1 MWGGAAPASSCLHL
15 SFYTQEYVRISAHTG
30 FQFIQETHFDGAFQ
44 DVKYMHPHPS
54 WSGIGVLFVCFSGH
68 LPSFFRFSVFFIFI
82 SNPCFL
88 AFVFFCSRLI
98 ASGFWCLVYV
108 VPVVYEYYLVRCHGI
123 ALFYSLYCIVP
134 VFFLT
139 TAELASIFNR
149 IEEAAR
155 TRRVPDVGG

>member
-1 MWGGAAPASSCLHL
+1 M
-15 SFYTQEYVRISAHTG
+15 
-30 FQFIQETHFDGAFQ
+30 
-44 DVKYMHPHPS
+44 
-54 WSGIGVLFVCFSGH
+54 LFVCFSGH